1 MQAFENPVTM
11 NGSADMEG
19 GGGSYKLAGGDL
31 DRPLSMDF
39 SNPGNQ
45 SNGLTFETGDSAETS
60 SNPISKIGKQMM
72 NSAVRSRP
80 LLSLSSLSFLSHLS
94 PLSHMSLLS
103 LSSLSPVSL
112 LSLFSSHISSLFW
125 TGRDDEQG
133 DAQEEFR
140 QLRHA
145 PGIYKTLWRL
155 VDLL

>member
-60 SNPISKIGKQMM
+60 GNPISKIGKQMM
-72 NSAVRSRP
+72 NSAVRSHP
-80 LLSLSSLSFLSHLS
+80 LISLSSLSFISHVSPLSLSSLSCLS
-94 PLSHMSLLS
+94 PFSLLS
-103 LSSLSPVSL
+103 LLSQ
-112 LSLFSSHISSLFW
+112 SSHISSLFW